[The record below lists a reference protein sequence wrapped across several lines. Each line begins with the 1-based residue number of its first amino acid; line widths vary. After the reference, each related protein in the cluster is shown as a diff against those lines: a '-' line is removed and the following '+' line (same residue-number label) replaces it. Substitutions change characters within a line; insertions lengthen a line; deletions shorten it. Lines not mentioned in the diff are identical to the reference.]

1 MPPDRSEIP
10 VSLVLK
16 PRDFVIN
23 TDDPV
28 VVNYV
33 GGIFEVVFEAG
44 FVKYLSVWKLSLRK
58 IIATG
63 LLLAQHRATS
73 RNLVFT
79 PSWTCGGRV
88 SIAPFFVDQK

>member
-28 VVNYV
+28 VVYYV
-33 GGIFEVVFEAG
+33 AVFLRS
-44 FVKYLSVWKLSLRK
+44 FLKL
-58 IIATG
+58 
-63 LLLAQHRATS
+63 
-73 RNLVFT
+73 
-79 PSWTCGGRV
+79 V
-88 SIAPFFVDQK
+88 S